1 MAISTNPLAWL
12 RSVQP
17 RRAIALLL
25 LLLPLTVGAQTV
37 RDLWLS
43 MPTSLAPYLSTSLR
57 TQCLDFYDMHTDAQT
72 DNALKGKSR
81 IDTLTS
87 TFLAATLSKA
97 HTLQM
102 KLLPA
107 SGSGSGS
114 GSASA
119 SASGS
124 GSALGSSLGSGSG
137 SSMGSASSMV
147 SASGSSIG
155 SCSSL
160 VSASS
165 MVSASGSSIGSGS
178 SLVSA
183 SGLGSSL
190 GSGSSLVS
198 ASGSSLGSGS
208 ASSSSLSSCDSVLC
222 VVRSW
227 DGPKRDSEVQ
237 LFDRQW
243 KPLQAP
249 LTFSADSFVC
259 RPDTMSE
266 ERFSRLVALL
276 DPIMFSVSLSPAE
289 NVLLVKL
296 SPVVPNPE
304 DEKAIEQILVQRKLK
319 WDGKTFK

>member
-43 MPTSLAPYLSTSLR
+43 MPPSLAPYLNTSLR

-107 SGSGSGS
+107 SGSGLGA
-114 GSASA
+114 ASA

-124 GSALGSSLGSGSG
+124 GSALGASLG
-137 SSMGSASSMV
+137 

-155 SCSSL
+155 
-160 VSASS
+160 
-165 MVSASGSSIGSGS
+165 
-178 SLVSA
+178 SA

-190 GSGSSLVS
+190 GSGS
-198 ASGSSLGSGS
+198 G
-208 ASSSSLSSCDSVLC
+208 SSSSLSSCDSVLC

-266 ERFSRLVALL
+266 ERFSRLVAML

>member
-155 SCSSL
+155 S
-160 VSASS
+160 
-165 MVSASGSSIGSGS
+165 GS

-183 SGLGSSL
+183 SGFGSSL
-190 GSGSSLVS
+190 GSG
-198 ASGSSLGSGS
+198 
-208 ASSSSLSSCDSVLC
+208 SSSSLSSCDSVLC

-289 NVLLVKL
+289 NVLLVKI

>member
-1 MAISTNPLAWL
+1 MAQNNKMAISTNPLAWL

-43 MPTSLAPYLSTSLR
+43 MPPSFAPYLSTSLR

-107 SGSGSGS
+107 SGSG
-114 GSASA
+114 
-119 SASGS
+119 
-124 GSALGSSLGSGSG
+124 LGSSLGSGSG
-137 SSMGSASSMV
+137 
-147 SASGSSIG
+147 
-155 SCSSL
+155 
-160 VSASS
+160 
-165 MVSASGSSIGSGS
+165 
-178 SLVSA
+178 
-183 SGLGSSL
+183 
-190 GSGSSLVS
+190 
-198 ASGSSLGSGS
+198 
-208 ASSSSLSSCDSVLC
+208 SSSSLSSCDSVLC

>member
-43 MPTSLAPYLSTSLR
+43 MPPSLAPYLNTSLR

-107 SGSGSGS
+107 SGSGLGA
-114 GSASA
+114 ASA

-124 GSALGSSLGSGSG
+124 GSSMVSASG
-137 SSMGSASSMV
+137 SSMV

-155 SCSSL
+155 
-160 VSASS
+160 
-165 MVSASGSSIGSGS
+165 
-178 SLVSA
+178 SA

-190 GSGSSLVS
+190 GSGSSIGS
-198 ASGSSLGSGS
+198 ASSMVSGS
-208 ASSSSLSSCDSVLC
+208 VSSSSLSSCDSVLC

-266 ERFSRLVALL
+266 ERFSRLVAML
-276 DPIMFSVSLSPAE
+276 DPIMFSVSLSPVE

>member
-43 MPTSLAPYLSTSLR
+43 MPPSLAPYLSTSLR

-107 SGSGSGS
+107 SGSGLGS
-114 GSASA
+114 SSA
-119 SASGS
+119 SASG
-124 GSALGSSLGSGSG
+124 
-137 SSMGSASSMV
+137 
-147 SASGSSIG
+147 
-155 SCSSL
+155 
-160 VSASS
+160 
-165 MVSASGSSIGSGS
+165 
-178 SLVSA
+178 SA

-190 GSGSSLVS
+190 GSGSSIGS
-198 ASGSSLGSGS
+198 ASSMVSGSG
-208 ASSSSLSSCDSVLC
+208 SSSSLSSCDSVLC

-266 ERFSRLVALL
+266 ERFSRLVAML

>member
-43 MPTSLAPYLSTSLR
+43 MPPSLAPYLSTSLR

-114 GSASA
+114 ASA

-124 GSALGSSLGSGSG
+124 GSALSSSLGSGSG

-155 SCSSL
+155 S
-160 VSASS
+160 
-165 MVSASGSSIGSGS
+165 GS

-183 SGLGSSL
+183 SGSSI

>member
-43 MPTSLAPYLSTSLR
+43 MPPSLAPYLSTSLR

-107 SGSGSGS
+107 SGSGLGA
-114 GSASA
+114 ASA
-119 SASGS
+119 
-124 GSALGSSLGSGSG
+124 
-137 SSMGSASSMV
+137 
-147 SASGSSIG
+147 
-155 SCSSL
+155 
-160 VSASS
+160 
-165 MVSASGSSIGSGS
+165 
-178 SLVSA
+178 
-183 SGLGSSL
+183 
-190 GSGSSLVS
+190 S
-198 ASGSSLGSGS
+198 ASGSSLGSSKVSGS
-208 ASSSSLSSCDSVLC
+208 GSSSSLSSCDSVLC

-249 LTFSADSFVC
+249 FTFSADSFVC

-266 ERFSRLVALL
+266 ERFSRLVAML

>member
-1 MAISTNPLAWL
+1 MVISTNPLAWL

-43 MPTSLAPYLSTSLR
+43 MPPSLAPYLSTSLR

-137 SSMGSASSMV
+137 SSMGS
-147 SASGSSIG
+147 
-155 SCSSL
+155 
-160 VSASS
+160 
-165 MVSASGSSIGSGS
+165 GSG
-178 SLVSA
+178 L
-183 SGLGSSL
+183 
-190 GSGSSLVS
+190 
-198 ASGSSLGSGS
+198 GSSLGSGS

>member
-43 MPTSLAPYLSTSLR
+43 MPPSLAPYLNTSLR

-97 HTLQM
+97 HPLQM

-119 SASGS
+119 S
-124 GSALGSSLGSGSG
+124 GSG
-137 SSMGSASSMV
+137 SSIGSASSMV
-147 SASGSSIG
+147 S
-155 SCSSL
+155 
-160 VSASS
+160 
-165 MVSASGSSIGSGS
+165 GSG
-178 SLVSA
+178 
-183 SGLGSSL
+183 
-190 GSGSSLVS
+190 
-198 ASGSSLGSGS
+198 
-208 ASSSSLSSCDSVLC
+208 SSSSLSSCDSVLC

-319 WDGKTFK
+319 WDGKIFK

>member
-43 MPTSLAPYLSTSLR
+43 MPPSLAPYLSTSLR

-114 GSASA
+114 ASA

-137 SSMGSASSMV
+137 SSLGSASSMV
-147 SASGSSIG
+147 SAS
-155 SCSSL
+155 
-160 VSASS
+160 
-165 MVSASGSSIGSGS
+165 
-178 SLVSA
+178 
-183 SGLGSSL
+183 GSSL

-198 ASGSSLGSGS
+198 ASGSSLGSG
-208 ASSSSLSSCDSVLC
+208 SSSSLSSCDSVLC

>member
-25 LLLPLTVGAQTV
+25 LLPLTVGAQTV

-43 MPTSLAPYLSTSLR
+43 MPPSFAPYLNTSLR

-114 GSASA
+114 
-119 SASGS
+119 ASG
-124 GSALGSSLGSGSG
+124 
-137 SSMGSASSMV
+137 
-147 SASGSSIG
+147 
-155 SCSSL
+155 
-160 VSASS
+160 
-165 MVSASGSSIGSGS
+165 
-178 SLVSA
+178 SA
-183 SGLGSSL
+183 SGLGSSMVS
-190 GSGSSLVS
+190 GSG
-198 ASGSSLGSGS
+198 
-208 ASSSSLSSCDSVLC
+208 SSSSLSSCDSVLC

-266 ERFSRLVALL
+266 ERFSRLVAML

-296 SPVVPNPE
+296 SPIVPNPE

-319 WDGKTFK
+319 WNGKTFK

>member
-1 MAISTNPLAWL
+1 MAISTNLLAWL
-12 RSVQP
+12 RSVKP
-17 RRAIALLL
+17 RRAMALLL

-37 RDLWLS
+37 RDMWLS
-43 MPTSLAPYLSTSLR
+43 MPPSFAPYLSASLR
-57 TQCLDFYDMHTDAQT
+57 TQCLDFYDMHADAQT

-107 SGSGSGS
+107 AGAASGAG
-114 GSASA
+114 

-124 GSALGSSLGSGSG
+124 GSALGSGLG
-137 SSMGSASSMV
+137 
-147 SASGSSIG
+147 
-155 SCSSL
+155 
-160 VSASS
+160 
-165 MVSASGSSIGSGS
+165 
-178 SLVSA
+178 

-190 GSGSSLVS
+190 GSGS
-198 ASGSSLGSGS
+198 ASGSGLGSSLGSGS
-208 ASSSSLSSCDSVLC
+208 ASGSSLGPGSGLGSGSVSGSSLGSGSSSVSGSSLSSCDSVLC

-276 DPIMFSVSLSPAE
+276 DPIMFSVSLSPTD

-296 SPVVPNPE
+296 SPVVPNPD

>member
-43 MPTSLAPYLSTSLR
+43 MPPSLAPYLSTSLR

-124 GSALGSSLGSGSG
+124 GSALGSSLGSASGSSIGSGSSLASGSG

-147 SASGSSIG
+147 SASGSS
-155 SCSSL
+155 
-160 VSASS
+160 
-165 MVSASGSSIGSGS
+165 
-178 SLVSA
+178 
-183 SGLGSSL
+183 L
-190 GSGSSLVS
+190 GSG
-198 ASGSSLGSGS
+198 
-208 ASSSSLSSCDSVLC
+208 SSSSLSSCDSVLC

>member
-1 MAISTNPLAWL
+1 MCRDRPAHLFFNRAIAWHKTKKMAISTNPLAWL

-43 MPTSLAPYLSTSLR
+43 MPPSLAPYLSTSLR

-107 SGSGSGS
+107 AGSGLGA
-114 GSASA
+114 ASA

-124 GSALGSSLGSGSG
+124 SSALGSSLGSGSG

-147 SASGSSIG
+147 S
-155 SCSSL
+155 
-160 VSASS
+160 
-165 MVSASGSSIGSGS
+165 GSG
-178 SLVSA
+178 
-183 SGLGSSL
+183 
-190 GSGSSLVS
+190 
-198 ASGSSLGSGS
+198 
-208 ASSSSLSSCDSVLC
+208 SSSSLSSCDSVLC

-304 DEKAIEQILVQRKLK
+304 EEKAIEQILVQRKLK

>member
-43 MPTSLAPYLSTSLR
+43 MPPSFVPYLSTSLR

-114 GSASA
+114 ASA
-119 SASGS
+119 SVSG
-124 GSALGSSLGSGSG
+124 
-137 SSMGSASSMV
+137 
-147 SASGSSIG
+147 SGSSIG
-155 SCSSL
+155 SASSL
-160 VSASS
+160 VS
-165 MVSASGSSIGSGS
+165 GS
-178 SLVSA
+178 V
-183 SGLGSSL
+183 
-190 GSGSSLVS
+190 
-198 ASGSSLGSGS
+198 
-208 ASSSSLSSCDSVLC
+208 SSSSLSSCDSVLC

-319 WDGKTFK
+319 WDSKTFK

>member
-43 MPTSLAPYLSTSLR
+43 MPPSLAPYLSTSLR

-124 GSALGSSLGSGSG
+124 GSALGSSLGSGS
-137 SSMGSASSMV
+137 
-147 SASGSSIG
+147 
-155 SCSSL
+155 
-160 VSASS
+160 
-165 MVSASGSSIGSGS
+165 
-178 SLVSA
+178 
-183 SGLGSSL
+183 
-190 GSGSSLVS
+190 
-198 ASGSSLGSGS
+198 

-243 KPLQAP
+243 KPLQSP

>member
-25 LLLPLTVGAQTV
+25 LLPLTVGAQTV

-43 MPTSLAPYLSTSLR
+43 MPPSLAPYLSTSLR

-114 GSASA
+114 ASA

-124 GSALGSSLGSGSG
+124 GS
-137 SSMGSASSMV
+137 SMV
-147 SASGSSIG
+147 SASG
-155 SCSSL
+155 
-160 VSASS
+160 
-165 MVSASGSSIGSGS
+165 
-178 SLVSA
+178 
-183 SGLGSSL
+183 
-190 GSGSSLVS
+190 
-198 ASGSSLGSGS
+198 
-208 ASSSSLSSCDSVLC
+208 SSSSLSSCDSVLC

-266 ERFSRLVALL
+266 ERFSRLVAML
-276 DPIMFSVSLSPAE
+276 DPIMFSVSLSPVE

>member
-43 MPTSLAPYLSTSLR
+43 MPPSFAPYLNTSLR

-114 GSASA
+114 ASA
-119 SASGS
+119 SVSGS
-124 GSALGSSLGSGSG
+124 G
-137 SSMGSASSMV
+137 SSMV

-155 SCSSL
+155 
-160 VSASS
+160 
-165 MVSASGSSIGSGS
+165 
-178 SLVSA
+178 SA

-190 GSGSSLVS
+190 GSGSSIGS
-198 ASGSSLGSGS
+198 ASSMVSGS
-208 ASSSSLSSCDSVLC
+208 VSSSSLSSCDSVLC

-266 ERFSRLVALL
+266 ERFSRLVAML

-296 SPVVPNPE
+296 SPVVPNPD

>member
-43 MPTSLAPYLSTSLR
+43 MPPSLAPYLSTSLR

-155 SCSSL
+155 S
-160 VSASS
+160 
-165 MVSASGSSIGSGS
+165 
-178 SLVSA
+178 
-183 SGLGSSL
+183 
-190 GSGSSLVS
+190 GSSLVS

-243 KPLQAP
+243 KPLQGP

-296 SPVVPNPE
+296 SPVVPNPD

>member
-43 MPTSLAPYLSTSLR
+43 MPPSLAPYLSTSLR

-107 SGSGSGS
+107 SGSGLG
-114 GSASA
+114 AA

-124 GSALGSSLGSGSG
+124 GSASGSSLGSASG
-137 SSMGSASSMV
+137 SSMGSASGL
-147 SASGSSIG
+147 GSSIG
-155 SCSSL
+155 
-160 VSASS
+160 
-165 MVSASGSSIGSGS
+165 
-178 SLVSA
+178 SA

-190 GSGSSLVS
+190 GSGSSIGS
-198 ASGSSLGSGS
+198 ASSMVSGS
-208 ASSSSLSSCDSVLC
+208 VSSSSLSACDSVLC

>member
-114 GSASA
+114 ASA

-124 GSALGSSLGSGSG
+124 GSALGSSLGSSSGSSMGSGSG

-147 SASGSSIG
+147 SASG
-155 SCSSL
+155 
-160 VSASS
+160 
-165 MVSASGSSIGSGS
+165 
-178 SLVSA
+178 
-183 SGLGSSL
+183 LGSSL
-190 GSGSSLVS
+190 GSG
-198 ASGSSLGSGS
+198 
-208 ASSSSLSSCDSVLC
+208 SSSSLSSCDSVLC

-296 SPVVPNPE
+296 SPVVPNPD

>member
-43 MPTSLAPYLSTSLR
+43 MPPSFAPYLSTSLR
-57 TQCLDFYDMHTDAQT
+57 TQCLDFYDMHTDAHT

-114 GSASA
+114 
-119 SASGS
+119 ASG
-124 GSALGSSLGSGSG
+124 
-137 SSMGSASSMV
+137 
-147 SASGSSIG
+147 
-155 SCSSL
+155 
-160 VSASS
+160 
-165 MVSASGSSIGSGS
+165 
-178 SLVSA
+178 SA
-183 SGLGSSL
+183 SGLGSSMVS
-190 GSGSSLVS
+190 GSG
-198 ASGSSLGSGS
+198 
-208 ASSSSLSSCDSVLC
+208 SSSSLSSCDSVLC

-249 LTFSADSFVC
+249 FTFSADSFVC

-296 SPVVPNPE
+296 SPVVPNPD

>member
-17 RRAIALLL
+17 RRAIAFLL

-43 MPTSLAPYLSTSLR
+43 MPPSFAPYLSTSLR
-57 TQCLDFYDMHTDAQT
+57 TQCLDFYDMHTDAKT

-114 GSASA
+114 ASA
-119 SASGS
+119 SVSGS
-124 GSALGSSLGSGSG
+124 GSALGASLGSASG
-137 SSMGSASSMV
+137 SSMG
-147 SASGSSIG
+147 
-155 SCSSL
+155 
-160 VSASS
+160 
-165 MVSASGSSIGSGS
+165 
-178 SLVSA
+178 SA

-190 GSGSSLVS
+190 GSGSSIGS
-198 ASGSSLGSGS
+198 ASSMVSGSG
-208 ASSSSLSSCDSVLC
+208 SSSSLSSCDSVLC

-249 LTFSADSFVC
+249 FTFSADSFVC

-266 ERFSRLVALL
+266 ERFSRLVAML

>member
-43 MPTSLAPYLSTSLR
+43 MPPSLAPYLSTSLR

-114 GSASA
+114 ASA

-124 GSALGSSLGSGSG
+124 GSALGSSLGSASG
-137 SSMGSASSMV
+137 SSMG
-147 SASGSSIG
+147 
-155 SCSSL
+155 
-160 VSASS
+160 SASS

-183 SGLGSSL
+183 SGSSI
-190 GSGSSLVS
+190 G
-198 ASGSSLGSGS
+198 SGSSLGSGS

-296 SPVVPNPE
+296 SPVVPNPD

>member
-43 MPTSLAPYLSTSLR
+43 MPPSLAPYLSTSLR

-107 SGSGSGS
+107 SGSGLGA
-114 GSASA
+114 ASA

-124 GSALGSSLGSGSG
+124 GSALGSSLCSGSG
-137 SSMGSASSMV
+137 
-147 SASGSSIG
+147 
-155 SCSSL
+155 
-160 VSASS
+160 
-165 MVSASGSSIGSGS
+165 
-178 SLVSA
+178 
-183 SGLGSSL
+183 
-190 GSGSSLVS
+190 
-198 ASGSSLGSGS
+198 
-208 ASSSSLSSCDSVLC
+208 SSSSLSSCDSVLC

-319 WDGKTFK
+319 WDGKIFK

>member
-43 MPTSLAPYLSTSLR
+43 MPPSLAPYLSTSLR

-114 GSASA
+114 ASASA
-119 SASGS
+119 SVSGS
-124 GSALGSSLGSGSG
+124 GSALGASLGSASG
-137 SSMGSASSMV
+137 SSMG
-147 SASGSSIG
+147 
-155 SCSSL
+155 
-160 VSASS
+160 
-165 MVSASGSSIGSGS
+165 
-178 SLVSA
+178 SA

-190 GSGSSLVS
+190 GS
-198 ASGSSLGSGS
+198 ASGSSIGSASSMVSGS
-208 ASSSSLSSCDSVLC
+208 VSSSSLSSCDSVLC

-249 LTFSADSFVC
+249 FTFSADSFVC

-266 ERFSRLVALL
+266 ERFSRLVAML

>member
-43 MPTSLAPYLSTSLR
+43 MPPSLAPYLSTSLR

-107 SGSGSGS
+107 SGS
-114 GSASA
+114 
-119 SASGS
+119 
-124 GSALGSSLGSGSG
+124 
-137 SSMGSASSMV
+137 
-147 SASGSSIG
+147 
-155 SCSSL
+155 
-160 VSASS
+160 
-165 MVSASGSSIGSGS
+165 
-178 SLVSA
+178 A

-190 GSGSSLVS
+190 GSG
-198 ASGSSLGSGS
+198 
-208 ASSSSLSSCDSVLC
+208 SSSSLSSCDSVLC

-249 LTFSADSFVC
+249 FTFSADSFVC

-319 WDGKTFK
+319 WDGKIFK

>member
-1 MAISTNPLAWL
+1 
-12 RSVQP
+12 
-17 RRAIALLL
+17 
-25 LLLPLTVGAQTV
+25 
-37 RDLWLS
+37 
-43 MPTSLAPYLSTSLR
+43 
-57 TQCLDFYDMHTDAQT
+57 
-72 DNALKGKSR
+72 
-81 IDTLTS
+81 
-87 TFLAATLSKA
+87 
-97 HTLQM
+97 M

-107 SGSGSGS
+107 SGSGL

-124 GSALGSSLGSGSG
+124 GSALSSSLGSGSG

-147 SASGSSIG
+147 SASGSSMG
-155 SCSSL
+155 S
-160 VSASS
+160 A
-165 MVSASGSSIGSGS
+165 S

-296 SPVVPNPE
+296 SPVVPNPD

>member
-43 MPTSLAPYLSTSLR
+43 MPPSLAPYLSTSLR

-107 SGSGSGS
+107 SGSGL

-124 GSALGSSLGSGSG
+124 GSALSSSLGSGSG

-155 SCSSL
+155 SG
-160 VSASS
+160 SS
-165 MVSASGSSIGSGS
+165 M
-178 SLVSA
+178 VSA

-190 GSGSSLVS
+190 GSG
-198 ASGSSLGSGS
+198 
-208 ASSSSLSSCDSVLC
+208 SSSSLSSCDSVLC

-296 SPVVPNPE
+296 SPVVPNPD

>member
-43 MPTSLAPYLSTSLR
+43 MPPSLAPYLSTSLR

-114 GSASA
+114 ASG

-124 GSALGSSLGSGSG
+124 GSALGASLGSSMVSGSG
-137 SSMGSASSMV
+137 SSIGSASGLGSSLG

-155 SCSSL
+155 
-160 VSASS
+160 
-165 MVSASGSSIGSGS
+165 
-178 SLVSA
+178 SA

-190 GSGSSLVS
+190 GSGSGSSIGS
-198 ASGSSLGSGS
+198 ASSMVSGSG
-208 ASSSSLSSCDSVLC
+208 SSSSLSSCDSVLC

-296 SPVVPNPE
+296 SPVVPNPD

>member
-107 SGSGSGS
+107 SGSGL

-155 SCSSL
+155 SGSSL

-165 MVSASGSSIGSGS
+165 MVSASG
-178 SLVSA
+178 L
-183 SGLGSSL
+183 
-190 GSGSSLVS
+190 
-198 ASGSSLGSGS
+198 GSSLGSGS

-289 NVLLVKL
+289 NVLLVKI

>member
-43 MPTSLAPYLSTSLR
+43 MPPSLAPYLNTSLR

-114 GSASA
+114 ASA
-119 SASGS
+119 SVSGS
-124 GSALGSSLGSGSG
+124 GSALGSSLGSASG
-137 SSMGSASSMV
+137 SSMG
-147 SASGSSIG
+147 
-155 SCSSL
+155 
-160 VSASS
+160 
-165 MVSASGSSIGSGS
+165 
-178 SLVSA
+178 SA

-190 GSGSSLVS
+190 GSGSSIGS
-198 ASGSSLGSGS
+198 ASSMVSGS
-208 ASSSSLSSCDSVLC
+208 VSSSSLSSCDSVLC

>member
-43 MPTSLAPYLSTSLR
+43 MPPSLAPYLSTSLR

-114 GSASA
+114 
-119 SASGS
+119 ASG
-124 GSALGSSLGSGSG
+124 
-137 SSMGSASSMV
+137 
-147 SASGSSIG
+147 
-155 SCSSL
+155 
-160 VSASS
+160 
-165 MVSASGSSIGSGS
+165 
-178 SLVSA
+178 SA
-183 SGLGSSL
+183 SGLGSSMVS
-190 GSGSSLVS
+190 GSG
-198 ASGSSLGSGS
+198 
-208 ASSSSLSSCDSVLC
+208 SSSSLSSCDSVLC

-266 ERFSRLVALL
+266 ERFSRLVAML

-296 SPVVPNPE
+296 SPIVPNPE

>member
-17 RRAIALLL
+17 RRAIAFLL

-43 MPTSLAPYLSTSLR
+43 MPPSFAPYLSTSLR

-114 GSASA
+114 ASA
-119 SASGS
+119 SV
-124 GSALGSSLGSGSG
+124 SGSG
-137 SSMGSASSMV
+137 SSMVSASGSSMV

-155 SCSSL
+155 
-160 VSASS
+160 
-165 MVSASGSSIGSGS
+165 
-178 SLVSA
+178 SA

-190 GSGSSLVS
+190 GSGSSIGS
-198 ASGSSLGSGS
+198 ASSMVSGSG
-208 ASSSSLSSCDSVLC
+208 SSSSLSSCDSVLC

-276 DPIMFSVSLSPAE
+276 DPIMFSVSLSPVE

>member
-37 RDLWLS
+37 RDRWLS
-43 MPTSLAPYLSTSLR
+43 MPPSLAPYLSTSLR

-114 GSASA
+114 ASA
-119 SASGS
+119 SVSGS

-137 SSMGSASSMV
+137 SSMGSGSGLGSSLG

-155 SCSSL
+155 S
-160 VSASS
+160 ASS
-165 MVSASGSSIGSGS
+165 MVSGSG
-178 SLVSA
+178 
-183 SGLGSSL
+183 
-190 GSGSSLVS
+190 
-198 ASGSSLGSGS
+198 
-208 ASSSSLSSCDSVLC
+208 SSSSLSSCDSVLC

>member
-43 MPTSLAPYLSTSLR
+43 MPPSFAPYLSTSLR

-107 SGSGSGS
+107 SGSGS
-114 GSASA
+114 
-119 SASGS
+119 
-124 GSALGSSLGSGSG
+124 ALGSSLGSGS
-137 SSMGSASSMV
+137 SMV
-147 SASGSSIG
+147 
-155 SCSSL
+155 
-160 VSASS
+160 
-165 MVSASGSSIGSGS
+165 
-178 SLVSA
+178 
-183 SGLGSSL
+183 
-190 GSGSSLVS
+190 SGSSLVS
-198 ASGSSLGSGS
+198 ASGSSLVSG
-208 ASSSSLSSCDSVLC
+208 SSSSLSSCDSVLC

-296 SPVVPNPE
+296 SPVVPNPD

>member
-43 MPTSLAPYLSTSLR
+43 MPPSLAPYLSTSLR

-114 GSASA
+114 ASA
-119 SASGS
+119 SV
-124 GSALGSSLGSGSG
+124 SGSG
-137 SSMGSASSMV
+137 SSMVSASGSSMV

-155 SCSSL
+155 S
-160 VSASS
+160 
-165 MVSASGSSIGSGS
+165 
-178 SLVSA
+178 A

-190 GSGSSLVS
+190 GS
-198 ASGSSLGSGS
+198 ASGSSIGSASSMVSGS
-208 ASSSSLSSCDSVLC
+208 VSSSSLSSCDSVLC

>member
-43 MPTSLAPYLSTSLR
+43 MPPSLAPYLSTSLR

-107 SGSGSGS
+107 AGSGLG
-114 GSASA
+114 AA

-124 GSALGSSLGSGSG
+124 GSASGSSLGSGSG
-137 SSMGSASSMV
+137 SSMGSASSKV
-147 SASGSSIG
+147 S
-155 SCSSL
+155 
-160 VSASS
+160 
-165 MVSASGSSIGSGS
+165 GSGS
-178 SLVSA
+178 YSL
-183 SGLGSSL
+183 
-190 GSGSSLVS
+190 
-198 ASGSSLGSGS
+198 
-208 ASSSSLSSCDSVLC
+208 LSSCDSVLC

>member
-43 MPTSLAPYLSTSLR
+43 MPPSLAPYLSTSLR

-114 GSASA
+114 ASA

-137 SSMGSASSMV
+137 SSLGSASSMV

-155 SCSSL
+155 S
-160 VSASS
+160 
-165 MVSASGSSIGSGS
+165 
-178 SLVSA
+178 A

-190 GSGSSLVS
+190 GSGSS
-198 ASGSSLGSGS
+198 
-208 ASSSSLSSCDSVLC
+208 SSLSACGCVLC

-296 SPVVPNPE
+296 SPVVPNPD